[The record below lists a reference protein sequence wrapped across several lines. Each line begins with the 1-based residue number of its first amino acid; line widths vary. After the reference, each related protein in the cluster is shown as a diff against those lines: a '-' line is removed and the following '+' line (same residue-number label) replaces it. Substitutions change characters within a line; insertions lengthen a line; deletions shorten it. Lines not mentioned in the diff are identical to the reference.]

1 MKDTIAGQAVERKG
15 LSTRSGIEI
24 MRDLMH
30 EFRQMGWELG
40 FPAEKDPLMLEA
52 ERWVAD
58 QLELYPPHRR
68 P

>member
-40 FPAEKDPLMLEA
+40 
-52 ERWVAD
+52 
-58 QLELYPPHRR
+58 
-68 P
+68 

>member
-24 MRDLMH
+24 MRDLLIYA
-30 EFRQMGWELG
+30 RRSPDVPL
-40 FPAEKDPLMLEA
+40 PLLAEGDRYIENQKA
-52 ERWVAD
+52 
-58 QLELYPPHRR
+58 LYPPHRI